1 MELIHLGACHS
12 DGHDLINFDV
22 GVVCKSFVL
31 LVKVY
36 VHSDLHLWGLR
47 RLLKNLYWLVWL
59 ELVFQELLILIIFVP
74 IASALTLVPFD

>member
-1 MELIHLGACHS
+1 MGACHS